1 MMTFTVFL
9 SLLVNNTDAIQYK
22 TDATNNNDL
31 IPRKIFSFTPSKNKV
46 KIDASILASD
56 CELHYGVET
65 TFGKSRK
72 YITVQYST
80 RNAYCVTKEE
90 VSSTLMKLMILSK

>member
-1 MMTFTVFL
+1 MMTVTVFV

-31 IPRKIFSFTPSKNKV
+31 IPRKIFSFTPSNNKV
-46 KIDASILASD
+46 KLDASMLASD

-65 TFGKSRK
+65 SISKSRK

-80 RNAYCVTKEE
+80 RNAYCVTKE
-90 VSSTLMKLMILSK
+90 VDSSTVMKLRI